1 MIARTRNSLPSVV
14 VRPFV
19 IAIALAASLL
29 QSGIAIAVETKGELG
44 RWESSSG
51 GTETVVYLADHLFTG
66 TADDAIE
73 DAALITRDGQIIE
86 VTTQNELKTQPGWK
100 VETLAG
106 ATLMPGIVIAET
118 GLLGGAEEERTLSP
132 EIRSID
138 GFDFF
143 AEYDSLLARG
153 ITAVQVSAGR
163 NRLIPGQTAVVKLA
177 GDDPVARTVAEVE
190 SLRLQLTQSAFSAP
204 TIYEPPV
211 AAVSVERP
219 LVATRFQ
226 VAGDLPSALLTV
238 RALWSAAKENTPAD
252 DPEEALIIDSI
263 RPFLGETIRVTA
275 RSTNEVVAAVEL
287 MDELN
292 QPFVLVA
299 PSRVMPVV
307 DQLAASKQLR
317 GVLLE
322 HDLRP
327 GVLISL
333 PDPESDSARPK
344 SISEKWLTL
353 RKRLPETPIAL
364 KPISDADLSDIRFLV
379 AVLARG
385 DVSISEALTSVT
397 GDAAKLL
404 GVDDSIGTLAAGK
417 VADFVVLSGS
427 PLDPQTKVLKTFVD
441 GEMVFSSEPQE
452 TSMLLSGA
460 TVCMPDGSERL
471 AEVAVSGRSIR
482 AVGGSVSADPLGK
495 NYALDGCYITPG
507 FVDAGTKLGAGR
519 TISNRVSLGD
529 QLGKYLVPDDSSVRR
544 GRIGGVAIGLL
555 SSDLLPS
562 PVVAFKLSDQPR
574 VLKDPVALR
583 SRLSGNPTTAES
595 TLVKTLT
602 GAKAYA
608 DSWVAYDKKMAE
620 YKVALAKYEAEK
632 KKYDAEVAKK
642 KKKEEEAKKK
652 AEAEKAKASSSSKS
666 SSAKKPEAK
675 PTEEKKESAE
685 KAKPEA
691 KPAAKTSGDEKKE
704 AEAKKDAEKS
714 PELKAPTKPAE
725 PKAPRKVST
734 LEPYRAV
741 FKKEIPMIIEV
752 SEEAGVETALSVVV
766 DKFDLQLVLAVSG
779 TAYLSADQIAEKEV
793 PVIVGPT
800 LTTVRDGRTYNLPQY
815 YRTAGCRVLFQTR
828 ATTGASSLPLVVAHA
843 ASRGLGRG
851 DAVQALTSDAAEIFN
866 LKNVGQVKPGF
877 DADLTVFDGPPFYP
891 SSRVIGV
898 MIDGQWA
905 YLDEAYDSYASS
917 KAGR

>member
-1 MIARTRNSLPSVV
+1 MSSRIGISFPSIAAQPLA
-14 VRPFV
+14 
-19 IAIALAASLL
+19 IAIASLAFVL
-29 QSGIAIAVETKGELG
+29 QCATGVAAETKGEIG

-73 DAALITRDGQIIE
+73 DAALVTRDGKIIE
-86 VTTQNELKTQPGWK
+86 VTTQAELQTQPGWK
-100 VETLAG
+100 IESLSG
-106 ATLMPGIVIAET
+106 ATLMPGMVIAET

-177 GDDPVARTVAEVE
+177 GDDPIARTVAEVE
-190 SLRLQLTQSAFSAP
+190 SLRVQLTQSAFGAP

-238 RALWSAAKENTPAD
+238 RALWNAAKDGAAAD

-275 RSTNEVVAAVEL
+275 RSTNEVIATVDLMAEL
-287 MDELN
+287 D

-299 PSRVMPVV
+299 PARVAPVV

-327 GVLISL
+327 GVLTSL
-333 PDPESDSARPK
+333 PDPESDNSRPK
-344 SISEKWLTL
+344 SVSEKWLTL

-364 KPISDADLSDIRFLV
+364 KPISDADLNDIRFLV
-379 AVLARG
+379 AVLAR
-385 DVSISEALTSVT
+385 DEVSISEALTSVT

-404 GVDDSIGTLAAGK
+404 GVEDSIGTLSPGK
-417 VADFVVLSGS
+417 HADFVVLSGS
-427 PLDPQTKVLKTFVD
+427 PLDPQTKVMKTFVD
-441 GEMVFSSEPQE
+441 GEMVYSSEPQE

-460 TVCMPDGSERL
+460 TVCMPDGSERM

-482 AVGGSVSADPLGK
+482 AVGGSVSADPFGK
-495 NYALDGCYITPG
+495 TYTLDGCYITPG

-519 TISNRVSLGD
+519 TITNRISLGD
-529 QLGKYLVPDDSSVRR
+529 QLGKYLVPDDDSVRR

-555 SSDLLPS
+555 SSDSLPS

-595 TLVKTLT
+595 SLVKTLT

-642 KKKEEEAKKK
+642 KKEEEAKKK
-652 AEAEKAKASSSSKS
+652 AEAEKAKASGSSKS
-666 SSAKKPEAK
+666 ASAKKPEPK
-675 PTEEKKESAE
+675 PSEEKKDSAE

-691 KPAAKTSGDEKKE
+691 KPAVKTPGDEKKE
-704 AEAKKDAEKS
+704 ADAKKEAEKS
-714 PELKAPTKPAE
+714 SELKAPAKPPA

-766 DKFDLQLVLAVSG
+766 DKFDLELVLAVSG

-793 PVIVGPT
+793 SVIIGPT
-800 LTTVRDGRTYNLPQY
+800 LTAQRNGRTYNLPQY
-815 YRTAGCRVLFQTR
+815 YRTAGCRVLLQTR
-828 ATTGASSLPLVVAHA
+828 ATTSASSLPLVVAHA

-851 DAVQALTSDAAEIFN
+851 DAVQALTSDAADIFH

-905 YLDEAYDSYASS
+905 YLDAAYDSYASS